1 MTIAHDSRESR
12 AILFIQRMGSVSREH
27 LLLELPGR
35 YDLSKETAERLIN
48 QWHRPKPALPG
59 GRQWG

>member
-1 MTIAHDSRESR
+1 MTIASKTSEAR
-12 AILFIQRMGSVSREH
+12 AILHIQRMGSVSREH

-48 QWHRPKPALPG
+48 QWHRPKPVLPG

>member
-12 AILFIQRMGSVSREH
+12 AILHIQRMGAATRDQLMMEV
-27 LLLELPGR
+27 PGR

-48 QWHRPKPALPG
+48 QWHRPKPVLPG
-59 GRQWG
+59 GRRWG